1 MAKPR
6 LLVLFSGGR
15 TSAYM
20 TYRILKEYADQY
32 EIIVCFANT
41 GRENPETLDF
51 VRDCDQH
58 FGFNTVW
65 LEAVVHHGKKRG
77 CTHRVISYE
86 TADREGRVFEEMLK
100 KYGIPNKNYIHCT
113 RELKENVIH
122 SYMRSIG
129 WKRGTYQTAIGIR
142 TDELQRKKTTV
153 SRQTG
158 QIRVYPLI
166 DWFPT
171 DKLDVLDFF
180 EWTAFDL
187 QLPDYLGNCQCCY
200 KKSDN
205 KLKQVYLS
213 RPEGFEWTRE
223 MEERYGHVGDNMV
236 KGVKVA
242 DPRVFFRGYRNTQQ
256 LIASFDL
263 TVPVRE
269 DAPEDYE
276 GCAASCEP
284 FMND

>member
-86 TADREGRVFEEMLK
+86 TADREGRVFEEVLK

-180 EWTAFDL
+180 EWT
-187 QLPDYLGNCQCCY
+187 
-200 KKSDN
+200 
-205 KLKQVYLS
+205 
-213 RPEGFEWTRE
+213 RE

-236 KGVKVA
+236 KGVKVD

-284 FMND
+284 FMGD